1 MYNSGR
7 AYRKVGSALSEGLIL
22 VVDDEDHIRELVRLY
37 LEKEG
42 FKVAMAADGEAAVQ
56 KARTLHPQLIIL
68 DIMLPKLDGWDV
80 CREVRK
86 FSEIPIIMLT
96 AKGEEFDKVLGLE
109 LGADDYL
116 TKPFSPRELV
126 ARVKAI
132 LRRAVPDEP
141 AQKEDIINLTGL
153 TVNQSS
159 REVHVDGREVT
170 LTPKEFDL
178 LWFLAKNPGKVFT
191 REQLLTA
198 VWGYDYYG
206 DLRTVD
212 THIKRLREKVER
224 EGTEPSAH
232 HVKTIWGVGYKF
244 EVQ

>member
-1 MYNSGR
+1 MNL
-7 AYRKVGSALSEGLIL
+7 LSEGLIL
-22 VVDDEDHIRELVRLY
+22 VVDDENHIRELVRLY

-42 FKVAMAADGEAAVQ
+42 FTVSMAVDGEEAVR
-56 KARTLHPQLIIL
+56 KVKLLNPQLVIL

-80 CREVRK
+80 CREIRK
-86 FSEIPIIMLT
+86 FSTIPIIMLT

-116 TKPFSPRELV
+116 TKPFSPRELI

-132 LRRAVPDEP
+132 LRRM
-141 AQKEDIINLTGL
+141 AQDDSAENEDSISLPGLIINLA
-153 TVNQSS
+153 S
-159 REVHVDGREVT
+159 REVLAGGREVA

-178 LWFLAKNPGKVFT
+178 LWYLAKHTGKVFT

-224 EGTEPSAH
+224 EEHISYH
-232 HVKTIWGVGYKF
+232 IKTIWGVGYKF
-244 EVQ
+244 EVQDK

>member
-1 MYNSGR
+1 MSD
-7 AYRKVGSALSEGLIL
+7 GLIL
-22 VVDDEDHIRELVRLY
+22 VVDDEEHIRELVRLY

-42 FKVAMAADGEAAVQ
+42 FTVALAADGEEAVEIT
-56 KARTLHPQLIIL
+56 RTAKPQLIIL
-68 DIMLPKLDGWDV
+68 DIMLPKMDGWDV

-86 FSEIPIIMLT
+86 FTETPIIMLT

-132 LRRAVPDEP
+132 LRRASPEEQVQNEAVLNYP
-141 AQKEDIINLTGL
+141 GL
-153 TVNQSS
+153 VINQSS
-159 REVHVDGREVT
+159 REVRADGREAT

-178 LWFLAKNPGKVFT
+178 LWYLAKNPGKVFT

-224 EGTEPSAH
+224 DGAAPR
-232 HVKTIWGVGYKF
+232 VKTIWGVGYKF
-244 EVQ
+244 EVHEK

>member
-1 MYNSGR
+1 M
-7 AYRKVGSALSEGLIL
+7 SESLIL
-22 VVDDEDHIRELVRLY
+22 VVDDEEQIRELVRLY
-37 LEKEG
+37 LQKEG
-42 FKVAMAADGEAAVQ
+42 FAVALAADGEDAVD
-56 KARTLHPQLIIL
+56 KVRRLRPHLIIL

-80 CREVRK
+80 CRRVRK
-86 FSEIPIIMLT
+86 FSEAPIIMLT
-96 AKGEEFDKVLGLE
+96 AKSGEFDKVLGLE

-132 LRRAVPDEP
+132 LRRAVSADSTEGDEL
-141 AQKEDIINLTGL
+141 ITHLGL
-153 TVNQSS
+153 TINNSS
-159 REVHVDGREVT
+159 REVHVDGREVR

-178 LWFLAKNPGKVFT
+178 LRFIAGNPGKVFT
-191 REQLLTA
+191 REQLRTA

-224 EGTEPSAH
+224 ESALSYL
-232 HVKTIWGVGYKF
+232 KTIWGVGYKF
-244 EVQ
+244 EAQEK

>member
-1 MYNSGR
+1 M
-7 AYRKVGSALSEGLIL
+7 SEALIL
-22 VVDDEDHIRELVRLY
+22 VVDDEEHIRELVRLY

-42 FKVAMAADGEAAVQ
+42 FAVALAVDGEEALQKVKAVS
-56 KARTLHPQLIIL
+56 PQLIIL
-68 DIMLPKLDGWDV
+68 DIMLPKMGGWDV

-86 FSEIPIIMLT
+86 FSETPIIMLT

-132 LRRAVPDEP
+132 LRRTSHDGTASSAERVNYPGLV
-141 AQKEDIINLTGL
+141 INMA
-153 TVNQSS
+153 S
-159 REVHVDGREVT
+159 REVLVAEREVM

-178 LWFLAKNPGKVFT
+178 LWFLAKKPGKVFT

-224 EGTEPSAH
+224 EGASPR
-232 HVKTIWGVGYKF
+232 VKTIWGVGYKF
-244 EVQ
+244 EVHEK

>member
-1 MYNSGR
+1 M
-7 AYRKVGSALSEGLIL
+7 SEGIIL
-22 VVDDEDHIRELVRLY
+22 VVDDEEHIRELVRLY

-42 FKVAMAADGEAAVQ
+42 FTVVLAADGEEAVQ
-56 KARTLHPQLIIL
+56 KVKALHPQLIIL

-86 FSEIPIIMLT
+86 VAETPIIMLT

-132 LRRAVPDEP
+132 LRRTAPDDTKAADGDTVSLP
-141 AQKEDIINLTGL
+141 GL

-159 REVHVDGREVT
+159 REARVNGQEVT
-170 LTPKEFDL
+170 MTPKEFDL
-178 LWFLAKNPGKVFT
+178 LWFLSKNPGKVFT

-224 EGTEPSAH
+224 DEPASYN
-232 HVKTIWGVGYKF
+232 VKTIWGVGYKF
-244 EVQ
+244 EVHDK

>member
-1 MYNSGR
+1 
-7 AYRKVGSALSEGLIL
+7 LSDIIL
-22 VVDDEDHIRELVRLY
+22 VVDDEEHIRELVRLY
-37 LEKEG
+37 LEKNG
-42 FKVAMAADGEAAVQ
+42 FTVAMAADGIEAVE
-56 KARTLHPQLIIL
+56 KAKTLKPQLIIL
-68 DIMLPKLDGWDV
+68 DIMLPKMDGLDV

-86 FSEIPIIMLT
+86 ISDTPIIMLT

-132 LRRAVPDEP
+132 LRRVVIDDTLHN
-141 AQKEDIINLTGL
+141 EDLITYPGLSINH
-153 TVNQSS
+153 SS
-159 REVHVDGREVT
+159 REVQVGDNLVS

-178 LWFLAKNPGKVFT
+178 LWFLANNPSKVFT

-224 EGTEPSAH
+224 DSTSAH
-232 HVKTIWGVGYKF
+232 AFHIKTIWGVGYKF
-244 EVQ
+244 EVQEP

>member
-1 MYNSGR
+1 M
-7 AYRKVGSALSEGLIL
+7 SEGLIL
-22 VVDDEDHIRELVRLY
+22 VVDDEKHIRELVRLY

-42 FKVAMAADGEAAVQ
+42 FSVVMADDGEKAVQ
-56 KARTLHPQLIIL
+56 IVKSQAPQLVVL

-86 FSEIPIIMLT
+86 FSAVPIIMLT

-126 ARVKAI
+126 ARVRAI
-132 LRRAVPDEP
+132 LRRLVPEEQTQDES
-141 AQKEDIINLTGL
+141 IIVLPGL
-153 TVNQSS
+153 IVNQTS
-159 REVHVDGREVT
+159 REVHVNDQEVM

-178 LWFLAKNPGKVFT
+178 LWFMAKNTGKVFT

-212 THIKRLREKVER
+212 THIKRLREKVEKN
-224 EGTEPSAH
+224 EQVSY

-244 EVQ
+244 EVLDK

>member
-1 MYNSGR
+1 MN
-7 AYRKVGSALSEGLIL
+7 EGLIL
-22 VVDDEDHIRELVRLY
+22 IVDDEEHIRELVRLY

-42 FKVAMAADGEAAVQ
+42 FTTMMSADGADAVE
-56 KARTLHPQLIIL
+56 KVKKYRPVLIIL
-68 DIMLPKLDGWDV
+68 DIMLPKMDGWDV

-86 FSEIPIIMLT
+86 FTETPIIMLT

-116 TKPFSPRELV
+116 TKPFSPRELL

-132 LRRAVPDEP
+132 LRRAVSEELT
-141 AQKEDIINLTGL
+141 AGTEVIEYSCLQINRTA
-153 TVNQSS
+153 
-159 REVHVDGREVT
+159 REARVGGREIT

-178 LWFLAKNPGKVFT
+178 LWFLAKHAGKVFT

-212 THIKRLREKVER
+212 THIKRLREKIAR
-224 EGTEPSAH
+224 EDEDTARQ
-232 HVKTIWGVGYKF
+232 VKTIWGVGYKF
-244 EVQ
+244 EVPPA

>member
-1 MYNSGR
+1 M
-7 AYRKVGSALSEGLIL
+7 SEGLIL
-22 VVDDEDHIRELVRLY
+22 VVDDEAHIRELVRLY
-37 LEKEG
+37 LEKDG
-42 FKVAMAADGEAAVQ
+42 FKVTGAADGEEALRKV
-56 KARTLHPQLIIL
+56 KTLSPQLIIL
-68 DIMLPKLDGWDV
+68 DIMLPKLDGWEV

-86 FSEIPIIMLT
+86 TARTPIIMLT

-132 LRRAVPDEP
+132 LRRTVPDELS
-141 AQKEDIINLTGL
+141 AAGDKIILPGL
-153 TVNQSS
+153 VIDQSA
-159 REVHVDGREVT
+159 REVKVAGQEVP

-178 LWFLAKNPGKVFT
+178 FWFLARHPAKVFT

-212 THIKRLREKVER
+212 THIKRLREKVEKD
-224 EGTEPSAH
+224 GAAY
-232 HVKTIWGVGYKF
+232 HVRTIWGVGYKF
-244 EVQ
+244 EVLEK

>member
-1 MYNSGR
+1 M
-7 AYRKVGSALSEGLIL
+7 SEGLIL
-22 VVDDEDHIRELVRLY
+22 VVDDEEPIRELVRLY

-42 FKVAMAADGEAAVQ
+42 FSVAMAADGEEAVQ
-56 KARTLHPQLIIL
+56 KARTLKPQLIIL
-68 DIMLPKLDGWDV
+68 DIMLPRLDGWDV
-80 CREVRK
+80 CREVRR
-86 FSEIPIIMLT
+86 FADIPIIMLT

-132 LRRAVPDEP
+132 LRRAAPEEP
-141 AQKEDIINLTGL
+141 ADTEEKIVLPGLVINH
-153 TVNQSS
+153 SS
-159 REVHVDGREVT
+159 REVTVNGREVL

-178 LWFLAKNPGKVFT
+178 IWFLAKHPGKVFT

-212 THIKRLREKVER
+212 THIKRLREKIEKN
-224 EGTEPSAH
+224 GDASY
-232 HVKTIWGVGYKF
+232 HVRTIWGVGYKF
-244 EVQ
+244 EVLDK

>member
-1 MYNSGR
+1 M
-7 AYRKVGSALSEGLIL
+7 SAMSEGLIL
-22 VVDDEDHIRELVRLY
+22 VVDDEEHIRELVRLY

-42 FKVAMAADGEAAVQ
+42 FTVALAADGEEAVQ
-56 KARTLHPQLIIL
+56 KVKQLSPLLVIL
-68 DIMLPKLDGWDV
+68 DLMLPKLDGWDV

-86 FSEIPIIMLT
+86 FTETPIIMLT

-132 LRRAVPDEP
+132 LRRAFADEP
-141 AQKEDIINLTGL
+141 SHNEDSISYPGL
-153 TVNQSS
+153 TINQSS
-159 REVHVDGREVT
+159 REVHVDGKEAT

-178 LWFLAKNPGKVFT
+178 LWFIAKNPGKVFT

-212 THIKRLREKVER
+212 THVKRLREKVER
-224 EGTEPSAH
+224 EGNETPPR
-232 HVKTIWGVGYKF
+232 VKTIWGVGYKF
-244 EVQ
+244 EV

>member
-1 MYNSGR
+1 M
-7 AYRKVGSALSEGLIL
+7 SEGLIL
-22 VVDDEDHIRELVRLY
+22 VVDDEEHIRELVRLY

-42 FKVAMAADGEAAVQ
+42 FTVVLAADGEEAVQ
-56 KARTLHPQLIIL
+56 KVKALHPQLIIL

-86 FSEIPIIMLT
+86 VAETPIIMLT

-116 TKPFSPRELV
+116 TKPFSPRELM

-132 LRRAVPDEP
+132 LRRTAPDDTTQADGDTVSLP
-141 AQKEDIINLTGL
+141 GL
-153 TVNQSS
+153 TVNLSS
-159 REVHVDGREVT
+159 REARVNGQEVT

-178 LWFLAKNPGKVFT
+178 LWFLSKNPGKVFT

-224 EGTEPSAH
+224 DGQTSY

-244 EVQ
+244 EVHEK

>member
-1 MYNSGR
+1 M
-7 AYRKVGSALSEGLIL
+7 SEGLIL
-22 VVDDEDHIRELVRLY
+22 VVDDEEHIRELVRLY
-37 LEKEG
+37 LEKAG
-42 FKVAMAADGEAAVQ
+42 FAAALAADGEEAIQ
-56 KARTLHPQLIIL
+56 KVKSLVPQLIIL
-68 DIMLPKLDGWDV
+68 DIMLPKMDGWDV

-86 FSEIPIIMLT
+86 IAETPIIMLT

-132 LRRAVPDEP
+132 LRRVVVDDIA
-141 AQKEDIINLTGL
+141 ANEDIISLPGL
-153 TVNQSS
+153 NINQSS
-159 REVHVDGREVT
+159 HEVHVREREVN

-178 LWFLAKNPGKVFT
+178 LWYLAKNTGKVFT

-224 EGTEPSAH
+224 EGTGTNAYQI
-232 HVKTIWGVGYKF
+232 KTIWGVGYKF
-244 EVQ
+244 EVQDA

>member
-1 MYNSGR
+1 M
-7 AYRKVGSALSEGLIL
+7 SEGLIL
-22 VVDDEDHIRELVRLY
+22 VVDDEEHIRELVRLY
-37 LEKEG
+37 LEKDG
-42 FKVAMAADGEAAVQ
+42 YTVAVAADGEEAVQ
-56 KARTLHPQLIIL
+56 KAKQLHPQLIIL

-132 LRRAVPDEP
+132 LRRAVPEEP
-141 AQKEDIINLTGL
+141 ASNEDILSFPRLTI
-153 TVNQSS
+153 NQSS
-159 REVHVDGREVT
+159 REVMVDEREAT

-224 EGTEPSAH
+224 DSSKPSPH
-232 HVKTIWGVGYKF
+232 IKTIWGVGYKF
-244 EVQ
+244 EVHEK

>member
-1 MYNSGR
+1 M
-7 AYRKVGSALSEGLIL
+7 SEGLIL
-22 VVDDEDHIRELVRLY
+22 IVDDEEHIRELVRLY

-42 FKVAMAADGEAAVQ
+42 FTVALAADGEEAVQ
-56 KARTLHPQLIIL
+56 KAKSTTPQLIIL
-68 DIMLPKLDGWDV
+68 DLMLPKLDGWDV

-86 FSEIPIIMLT
+86 FSEVPIIMLT

-132 LRRAVPDEP
+132 LRRATPEEQTDT
-141 AQKEDIINLTGL
+141 EDVLTFPGLAINH
-153 TVNQSS
+153 SS
-159 REVHVDGREVT
+159 REVHVDDREVT

-178 LWFLAKNPGKVFT
+178 LWFLATHPGKVFT

-224 EGTEPSAH
+224 DGNTP

-244 EVQ
+244 EVQEK

>member
-1 MYNSGR
+1 VKGSGE
-7 AYRKVGSALSEGLIL
+7 YMSEGLIL
-22 VVDDEDHIRELVRLY
+22 VVDDEEHIRELVRLY

-42 FKVAMAADGEAAVQ
+42 FTVALAADGEDAVTQ
-56 KARTLHPQLIIL
+56 IKESHPLLVIL
-68 DIMLPKLDGWDV
+68 DIMLPKMDGWDV

-86 FSEIPIIMLT
+86 FSETPIIMLT

-132 LRRAVPDEP
+132 LRRAAP
-141 AQKEDIINLTGL
+141 EDTTNNEEQLTYPGLTINLA
-153 TVNQSS
+153 S
-159 REVHVDGREVT
+159 REVMVSGKEAT

-224 EGTEPSAH
+224 EDISP

-244 EVQ
+244 EVHEK

>member
-1 MYNSGR
+1 M
-7 AYRKVGSALSEGLIL
+7 SEGLIL
-22 VVDDEDHIRELVRLY
+22 VVDDEEHIRELVRLY
-37 LEKEG
+37 LEKDG
-42 FKVAMAADGEAAVQ
+42 FTVVLAADGEEAVQ
-56 KARTLHPQLIIL
+56 KVKELHPQLIIL

-86 FSEIPIIMLT
+86 VAETPIIMLT

-132 LRRAVPDEP
+132 LRRTL
-141 AQKEDIINLTGL
+141 QEDTTPVDSDTVSMPGL

-159 REVHVDGREVT
+159 REARVNGQEVT

-178 LWFLAKNPGKVFT
+178 LWFLSKNPGKVFT

-224 EGTEPSAH
+224 DEPTPY

-244 EVQ
+244 EVHEK

>member
-1 MYNSGR
+1 M
-7 AYRKVGSALSEGLIL
+7 SEGLIL
-22 VVDDEDHIRELVRLY
+22 VVDDEEHIRELVRLY

-42 FKVAMAADGEAAVQ
+42 FTVTLASDGEEAVR
-56 KARTLHPQLIIL
+56 KAKQMHPQLVIL

-86 FSEIPIIMLT
+86 FSEMPIIMLT

-132 LRRAVPDEP
+132 LRRAAPDDST
-141 AQKEDIINLTGL
+141 QNEDVLSFPGL
-153 TVNQSS
+153 VINQSS
-159 REVHVDGREVT
+159 REVTVEGSEVT

-224 EGTEPSAH
+224 DDRKSSP

-244 EVQ
+244 EVHEK

>member
-1 MYNSGR
+1 
-7 AYRKVGSALSEGLIL
+7 
-22 VVDDEDHIRELVRLY
+22 
-37 LEKEG
+37 
-42 FKVAMAADGEAAVQ
+42 MAVDGEEAVR
-56 KARTLHPQLIIL
+56 KAKLLNPQLVIL

-80 CREVRK
+80 CREIRK
-86 FSEIPIIMLT
+86 FSTIPIIMLT

-116 TKPFSPRELV
+116 TKPFSPRELI

-132 LRRAVPDEP
+132 LRRM
-141 AQKEDIINLTGL
+141 AQDDAAESEDSISLPGLIINLA
-153 TVNQSS
+153 S
-159 REVHVDGREVT
+159 REVLASGREVA

-178 LWFLAKNPGKVFT
+178 LWHLAKHTGKVFT

-224 EGTEPSAH
+224 EEQLSFH
-232 HVKTIWGVGYKF
+232 IKTIWGVGYKF
-244 EVQ
+244 EVQDK

>member
-1 MYNSGR
+1 M
-7 AYRKVGSALSEGLIL
+7 SEGLIL
-22 VVDDEDHIRELVRLY
+22 VVDDENHIRELVRLY

-42 FKVAMAADGEAAVQ
+42 FTVSMAVDGEEAVR
-56 KARTLHPQLIIL
+56 KVKSLNPLMVIL

-80 CREVRK
+80 CREIRK
-86 FSEIPIIMLT
+86 FSTIPIIMLT

-116 TKPFSPRELV
+116 TKPFSPRELI

-132 LRRAVPDEP
+132 LRRMIQDDP
-141 AQKEDIINLTGL
+141 AESEDSISLPGLIINLA
-153 TVNQSS
+153 S
-159 REVHVDGREVT
+159 REVLAGGREVA

-178 LWFLAKNPGKVFT
+178 LWYLAKHTGKVFT

-224 EGTEPSAH
+224 EEHISFH
-232 HVKTIWGVGYKF
+232 IKTIWGVGYKF
-244 EVQ
+244 EVQDK

>member
-1 MYNSGR
+1 M
-7 AYRKVGSALSEGLIL
+7 SEGLIL
-22 VVDDEDHIRELVRLY
+22 VVDDEEHIRELVRLY
-37 LEKEG
+37 LEKAG
-42 FKVAMAADGEAAVQ
+42 FTVAVAADGEEAVESA
-56 KARTLHPQLIIL
+56 KKLAPQLIIL
-68 DIMLPKLDGWDV
+68 DIMLPKMDGLAV

-86 FSEIPIIMLT
+86 FAETPIIMLT

-109 LGADDYL
+109 LGADDYI

-132 LRRAVPDEP
+132 LRRVAADTTAANDDQISLP
-141 AQKEDIINLTGL
+141 GL
-153 TVNQSS
+153 TVNKAS
-159 REVHVDGREVT
+159 REVHVRGREVT

-178 LWFLAKNPGKVFT
+178 LWYLVKNPGKVFT

-224 EGTEPSAH
+224 EETGANAYQI
-232 HVKTIWGVGYKF
+232 KTIWGVGYKF
-244 EVQ
+244 EVQDV

>member
-1 MYNSGR
+1 MSVWEGVR
-7 AYRKVGSALSEGLIL
+7 AVSEGLIL
-22 VVDDEDHIRELVRLY
+22 VVDDEAHIRELVRLY

-42 FKVAMAADGEAAVQ
+42 FHVALAADGEEAVH
-56 KARTLHPQLIIL
+56 KVKSLHPQLIIL
-68 DIMLPKLDGWDV
+68 DIMLPKFDGWDV

-86 FSEIPIIMLT
+86 FADTPIIMLT

-132 LRRAVPDEP
+132 LRRTVTEEP
-141 AQKEDIINLTGL
+141 VSDSETLSFPGL
-153 TVNQSS
+153 TINQSS
-159 REVHVDGREVT
+159 REARVDGEEIT

-224 EGTEPSAH
+224 DGPSSY
-232 HVKTIWGVGYKF
+232 HVKTVWGVGYKF
-244 EVQ
+244 EVHDK

>member
-1 MYNSGR
+1 M
-7 AYRKVGSALSEGLIL
+7 SEGLIL
-22 VVDDEDHIRELVRLY
+22 IVDDETHIRELVRLY
-37 LEKEG
+37 LEREG
-42 FKVAMAADGEAAVQ
+42 FSVAMAKDGEEALE
-56 KARTLHPQLIIL
+56 KAKALKPQLVVL
-68 DIMLPKLDGWDV
+68 DIMLPKKDGWDV

-86 FSEIPIIMLT
+86 FSDVPIIMLT

-109 LGADDYL
+109 LGADDYM

-132 LRRAVPDEP
+132 LRRT
-141 AQKEDIINLTGL
+141 AQDDAGDDNEIKLPGLAINR
-153 TVNQSS
+153 VS
-159 REVHVDGREVT
+159 REVTVSGREAV

-178 LWFLAKNPGKVFT
+178 LWYLAKNPGKVFT

-212 THIKRLREKVER
+212 THIKRLREKVEQDAR
-224 EGTEPSAH
+224 GFH
-232 HVKTIWGVGYKF
+232 IKTIWGVGYKF
-244 EVQ
+244 EVSDN

>member
-1 MYNSGR
+1 
-7 AYRKVGSALSEGLIL
+7 LTEGLIL
-22 VVDDEDHIRELVRLY
+22 VVDDEEHIRELVRLY
-37 LEKEG
+37 LEKNG
-42 FKVAMAADGEAAVQ
+42 FKVAVAADGAEALE
-56 KARTLHPQLIIL
+56 KAKTLKPQLIIL
-68 DIMLPKLDGWDV
+68 DIMLPKMDGWDV

-86 FSEIPIIMLT
+86 ISDVPIIMLT

-132 LRRAVPDEP
+132 LRRVVIDDTM
-141 AQKEDIINLTGL
+141 QKEDQISFPGLSINYA
-153 TVNQSS
+153 S
-159 REVHVDGREVT
+159 REVQVGEKLVS

-178 LWFLAKNPGKVFT
+178 LWFLAKNPSKVFT

-224 EGTEPSAH
+224 EGAQELAFQI
-232 HVKTIWGVGYKF
+232 KTIWGVGYKF
-244 EVQ
+244 EVQEP

>member
-1 MYNSGR
+1 
-7 AYRKVGSALSEGLIL
+7 LSEGLIL

-42 FKVAMAADGEAAVQ
+42 FTVAMAKDGEEALE
-56 KARTLHPQLIIL
+56 KARTQVPQLVVL

-80 CREVRK
+80 CREARK
-86 FSEIPIIMLT
+86 FSQVPIIMLT

-126 ARVKAI
+126 ARVRAI
-132 LRRAVPDEP
+132 LRRAVPDGP
-141 AQKEDIINLTGL
+141 RAGEDIISLPGL
-153 TVNQSS
+153 IINQSS
-159 REVHVDGREVT
+159 REVTVSGQEAA

-178 LWFLAKNPGKVFT
+178 LWFLAGHPGKVFT

-212 THIKRLREKVER
+212 THIKRVREKVER
-224 EGTEPSAH
+224 NGSGSYHIRT
-232 HVKTIWGVGYKF
+232 VWGVGYKF
-244 EVQ
+244 EVPEK

>member
-1 MYNSGR
+1 LN
-7 AYRKVGSALSEGLIL
+7 EGLIL
-22 VVDDEDHIRELVRLY
+22 IVDDEERIRELVRLY

-42 FKVAMAADGEAAVQ
+42 FSTLTAADGADAVE
-56 KARTLHPQLIIL
+56 KVKKYRPVLIIL
-68 DIMLPKLDGWDV
+68 DIMLPKMDGWNV

-86 FSEIPIIMLT
+86 FTKTPIIMLT

-132 LRRAVPDEP
+132 LRRGKSEEMTADNEVVEYPCLQINQATRE
-141 AQKEDIINLTGL
+141 ARVGGRIIA
-153 TVNQSS
+153 
-159 REVHVDGREVT
+159 

-178 LWFLAKNPGKVFT
+178 LWFLAKHPGKVFT
-191 REQLLTA
+191 REQLLSA

-206 DLRTVD
+206 ELRTVD
-212 THIKRLREKVER
+212 THIKRLREKIAR
-224 EGTEPSAH
+224 EDPATAQQ
-232 HVKTIWGVGYKF
+232 VKTIWGVGYKF
-244 EVQ
+244 EAPSA

>member
-1 MYNSGR
+1 M
-7 AYRKVGSALSEGLIL
+7 SEGLIL
-22 VVDDEDHIRELVRLY
+22 VVDDEKHIRELVCLY

-42 FKVAMAADGEAAVQ
+42 FTVVMADDGEKAVQ
-56 KARTLHPQLIIL
+56 IVKSQSPQLVVL

-86 FSEIPIIMLT
+86 FSAVPIIMLT

-126 ARVKAI
+126 ARVRAI
-132 LRRAVPDEP
+132 LRRLVPEEQTQDESTIALP
-141 AQKEDIINLTGL
+141 GL
-153 TVNQSS
+153 VVNQTS
-159 REVHVDGREVT
+159 REVHVNDQEVM

-178 LWFLAKNPGKVFT
+178 LWFLSKNTGKVFT

-212 THIKRLREKVER
+212 THIKRLREKVEKN
-224 EGTEPSAH
+224 EQVSY

-244 EVQ
+244 EVLGK

>member
-1 MYNSGR
+1 MT
-7 AYRKVGSALSEGLIL
+7 EGLIL
-22 VVDDEDHIRELVRLY
+22 VVDDEEHIRELVRLY
-37 LEKEG
+37 LEKNG
-42 FKVAMAADGEAAVQ
+42 FKVAVAADGAEALE
-56 KARTLHPQLIIL
+56 KAKTLKPQLIIL
-68 DIMLPKLDGWDV
+68 DIMLPKMDGWDV

-86 FSEIPIIMLT
+86 ISDVPIIMLT

-132 LRRAVPDEP
+132 LRRVVIDDTM
-141 AQKEDIINLTGL
+141 QKEDQISFPGLSINYA
-153 TVNQSS
+153 S
-159 REVHVDGREVT
+159 REVQVGEKLVS

-178 LWFLAKNPGKVFT
+178 LWFLAKNPSKVFT

-224 EGTEPSAH
+224 EGAQELAFQI
-232 HVKTIWGVGYKF
+232 KTIWGVGYKF
-244 EVQ
+244 EVQEP